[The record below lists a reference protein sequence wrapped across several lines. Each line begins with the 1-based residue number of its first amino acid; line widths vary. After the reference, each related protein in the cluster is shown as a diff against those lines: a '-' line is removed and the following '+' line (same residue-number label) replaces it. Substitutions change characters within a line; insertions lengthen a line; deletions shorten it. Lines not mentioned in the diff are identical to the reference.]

1 MTSQE
6 TAVMDLSQK
15 DFFNDR
21 DVLLDPYAY
30 FEAIR
35 EGGPVF
41 RMPMRDVVIVTG
53 HKEGAEVLLN
63 TTDFSSIVNPEPL
76 APLSFVPEGDDIS
89 EQIAKAKAP
98 NPALELLVT
107 YDGERHT
114 AARSLL
120 NPLFVPSRLKANEE
134 FMRGFADAMVR
145 EVVAN
150 GACELINE
158 VATPYVTLVVA
169 DLLGVPEDDRQKFRD
184 VIDAGPPPGNMDTAD
199 AEAGAPQGS
208 QALMFMAGFFF
219 QYLSDRRANPQG
231 DIMTE
236 LALGR
241 YPDGTLPDIGEAVK
255 SAMFLFAAGQ
265 DTSAKL
271 LGNAMRFLCERQD
284 LQQQLREDRSLIPAF
299 LEEVMRLEGST
310 KATFRLSKRRT
321 KIGDV
326 EIPAGQRVV
335 IALPAANRDPR
346 RWDDPAEFRMGRPR
360 IKEHLGFGRGA
371 HTCVGAP
378 LARVEVAVI
387 FDRFLEHTKAIRLS
401 EAHHGPAG
409 ARRIEYEASF
419 IIRGLAELFV
429 EFDPA

>member
-1 MTSQE
+1 MTLAE
-6 TAVMDLSQK
+6 K
-15 DFFNDR
+15 DYFTDS

-35 EGGPVF
+35 EHGPVF
-41 RMPMRDVVIVTG
+41 RMPMRDMVIVTG

-63 TTDFSSIVNPEPL
+63 TADFSSIINPEPL
-76 APLSFVPEGDDIS
+76 APLSFEPEGDDIS
-89 EQIAKAKAP
+89 GQIASAKPA

-107 YDGERHT
+107 YDGDRHT
-114 AARSLL
+114 AARALL
-120 NPLFVPSRLKANEE
+120 NPLFIPSRLKANEA
-134 FMRGFADAMVR
+134 FMRDFADTMVR
-145 EVVAN
+145 EVVAQ
-150 GACELINE
+150 GHCELISK

-199 AEAGAPQGS
+199 AQQGAPQGS

-219 QYLSDRRANPQG
+219 QYLSDRRANPR
-231 DIMTE
+231 DDVMTE
-236 LALGR
+236 LALGK
-241 YPDGTLPDIGEAVK
+241 YPDGTTPDIGEAVK

-271 LGNAMRFLCERQD
+271 IGNAMRLLCEDQE
-284 LQQQLREDRSLIPAF
+284 LQQQLREDRTLIPGF

-310 KATFRLSKRRT
+310 KATFRLSKRKT
-321 KIGDV
+321 KIGDFEV
-326 EIPAGQRVV
+326 PAGQRVV
-335 IALPAANRDPR
+335 IAVAAANRDPR
-346 RWDDPAEFRMGRPR
+346 RWVDPAEFRIGRPR

-387 FDRFLEHTKAIRLS
+387 FDRFLEHTKTIRLS

-409 ARRIEYEASF
+409 ERRIDYEASY
-419 IIRGLAELFV
+419 IIRGLADLWVAFE
-429 EFDPA
+429 AA